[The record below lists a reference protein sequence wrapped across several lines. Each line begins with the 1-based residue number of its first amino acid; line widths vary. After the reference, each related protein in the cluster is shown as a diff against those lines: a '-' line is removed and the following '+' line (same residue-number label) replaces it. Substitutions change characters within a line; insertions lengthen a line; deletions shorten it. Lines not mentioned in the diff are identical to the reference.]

1 MLYVMITFKMK
12 YQISESEE
20 PMSRHI
26 IEEAKRC
33 LQCKKPRCVAGCPVG
48 TEIPQMIQMLL
59 DGKTSEAGE
68 MLFCNNPLSVVCSL
82 VCPHEKQCEGHCI
95 LNNKGNPI
103 HISDIEHYI
112 SDYSL
117 DMLPLKKTGEAL
129 GHIGIVGSG
138 PAGIT
143 IAFKLAMKGYQI
155 TIFEAHDQIGGVL
168 RYGIPEFRLPKS
180 ILDRLRDKLIE
191 LGVII
196 RPNTLIGPVLS
207 LEDLFRDGFDAVFI
221 GTGVWNP
228 KKIGIKGES
237 LGQVHYAIDY
247 LKNPEVYRLGE
258 RLTIIG
264 AGNVAMDVAR
274 TALRKGVKQVTIMFR
289 RGEQEM
295 PARSYEVEYA
305 KIDGVQFEYYKA
317 PIEITREGVI
327 YRENRLDE
335 ATGVY
340 KDEPGTETL
349 FPGDSVII
357 AISQGPKANIV
368 SNSKGIEVN
377 QYGLVITDA
386 FGRTTREGVFASGD
400 VVTGAKTVVEA
411 VRYSKETADIMDAY
425 VQAKKSREVASK
437 DL

>member
-1 MLYVMITFKMK
+1 
-12 YQISESEE
+12 
-20 PMSRHI
+20 MSRHI

-33 LQCKKPRCVAGCPVG
+33 LQCKKPKCVEGCPVG
-48 TEIPQMIQMLL
+48 TEIPKMIQMLL
-59 DGKTSEAGE
+59 EGKSGEAGE

-95 LNNKGNPI
+95 LNHKGNPI

-117 DMLPLKKTGEAL
+117 DLLPLKKTGEAL

-168 RYGIPEFRLPKS
+168 RYGIPEFRLPKT

-191 LGVII
+191 LGVVI

-305 KIDGVQFEYYKA
+305 KIDGVHFEYYKA

-335 ATGVY
+335 ATGTY

-386 FGRTTREGVFASGD
+386 FGRTTRDGVFASGD

-425 VQAKKSREVASK
+425 VQAKKSVEGGSTHG
-437 DL
+437 